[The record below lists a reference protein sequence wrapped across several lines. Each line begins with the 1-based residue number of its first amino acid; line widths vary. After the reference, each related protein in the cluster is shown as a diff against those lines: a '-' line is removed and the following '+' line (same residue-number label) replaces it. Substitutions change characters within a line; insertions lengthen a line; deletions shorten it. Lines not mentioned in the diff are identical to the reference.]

1 MSTEVKVPSLGMD
14 MEEAT
19 IVRWLVEE
27 GTEINKGDPLLEI
40 DSDKAT
46 FEVEATAPGTLK
58 RPRGGEGEVF
68 AVGAILAYITDPDE
82 EPPEEAASDVT
93 AAGDE
98 TATETSGPPR
108 ETNPEVEHMPQ
119 LQEAG
124 GKRASPAARLE
135 ARRRDLDIEA
145 IEGSGP
151 GNRVYLSDVLA
162 ASQEA
167 IDGTSKALSEQDEPQ
182 PVGQAAEAVHESNA
196 PAEEPSVSENGSRRE
211 PLSRVRKLGAT
222 RTAASFSEVPHFY
235 LHRELVVDRVLD
247 LRERLKSK
255 LDPAPSITDL
265 LNFAVGRTLPDHPRL
280 NGRFAGDEVELF
292 EGVNLGLAVATDQ
305 GLVVPIVKE
314 AQTISLQRLSAASRE
329 LVEKAREGK
338 LRREDVS
345 GGTFTVSNLG
355 MMGVDDFNAVI
366 NAPEAAILALGRV
379 RTIPEW
385 DGESWIPKRVIS
397 ATLSVDHRIAD
408 GADGAGFLEALQRV
422 LDDWELLL

>member
-1 MSTEVKVPSLGMD
+1 MD

-27 GTEINKGDPLLEI
+27 GTEVKKGDPLLEI

-46 FEVEATAPGTLK
+46 FEVEAAAPGTLK
-58 RPRGGEGEVF
+58 RPRGSEGEAF
-68 AVGAILAYITDPDE
+68 AVGAILAYITEPGE
-82 EPPEEAASDVT
+82 EPPDEAAPEVAAAGEKT
-93 AAGDE
+93 AAD
-98 TATETSGPPR
+98 TSEPPR
-108 ETNPEVEHMPQ
+108 ETSQEVEHTPQ

-145 IEGSGP
+145 IDGSGP
-151 GNRVYLSDVLA
+151 SNRVYLSDVLA
-162 ASQEA
+162 ASWEA
-167 IDGTSKALSEQDEPQ
+167 VDETTAALAGQGEPS
-182 PVGQAAEAVHESNA
+182 PVGQTAGAVHESGA

-235 LHRELVVDRVLD
+235 LHRELAVDRVLN
-247 LRERLKSK
+247 LRERLKSR

-265 LNFAVGRTLPDHPRL
+265 LNFATGRILPDHPRL

-305 GLVVPIVKE
+305 GLVVPIVKGAE
-314 AQTISLQRLSAASRE
+314 SISLQRLSAASRE

-385 DGESWIPKRVIS
+385 DGESWMPRRVIS

-408 GADGAGFLEALQRV
+408 GADGAGFLGDLQGV